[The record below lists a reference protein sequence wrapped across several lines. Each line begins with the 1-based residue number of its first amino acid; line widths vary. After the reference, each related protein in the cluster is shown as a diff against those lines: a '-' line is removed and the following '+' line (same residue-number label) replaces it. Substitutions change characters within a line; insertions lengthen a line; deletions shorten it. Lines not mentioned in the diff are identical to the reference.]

1 MTSTTD
7 TAEHPEVTEIS
18 DLAEGLLPPTRTT
31 DVQQHLDGCPLCADV
46 LATLEEIRGTLGTVS
61 DPPRMP
67 EEIASRIDAALAF
80 ESDRETGPVSRET
93 STAADR
99 SADRP
104 ADRPAGHAHGATGPG
119 RKARSSRRRTGAV
132 LGAVLTVT
140 AIGVGA
146 LLIQND
152 GGGSPVARK
161 SSGASTFAKDS
172 LETKVTTLLGS
183 STFGTEGNGPS
194 TQGTKAP
201 MQKGAVSVPPCIQLG
216 THRNED
222 PLAAETGTYEGKKA
236 YLVVLPHKTDPA
248 HRVTAFV
255 VDSSCV
261 GSSSG
266 SAGTL
271 LYKHDYDHGSGAPK
285 STR

>member
-18 DLAEGLLPPTRTT
+18 DLAEGLLPPTRST
-31 DVQQHLDGCPLCADV
+31 DVQQHLDGCPLCTDV
-46 LATLEEIRGTLGTVS
+46 LASLEEIRGTLGAVS
-61 DPPRMP
+61 APPRMP

-80 ESDRETGPVSRET
+80 ESGRETQPVSRET
-93 STAADR
+93 SAAT
-99 SADRP
+99 
-104 ADRPAGHAHGATGPG
+104 DRPAGHPHGATGPG
-119 RKARSSRRRTGAV
+119 RKTRGSRRRTGVV

-152 GGGSPVARK
+152 EGGTPVAGK
-161 SSGASTFAKDS
+161 SSSASTFAKET

-183 STFGTEGNGPS
+183 STFGTEGVGPS
-194 TQGTKAP
+194 TQGTKTP
-201 MQKGAVSVPPCIQLG
+201 MKKGAVAVPPCVQLG
-216 THRNED
+216 THQNED

-248 HRVTAFV
+248 HQVTAFII
-255 VDSSCV
+255 DSSCV
-261 GSSSG
+261 GSSSS

-271 LYKHDYDHGSGAPK
+271 LYKHDYDHGSGMSK

>member
-7 TAEHPEVTEIS
+7 TAEHPEVTELS
-18 DLAEGLLPPTRTT
+18 ELAEGLLPPTRTT
-31 DVQQHLDGCPLCADV
+31 DVQQHLDGCALCTDV
-46 LATLEEIRGTLGTVS
+46 LASLEEIRGTLGAVS
-61 DPPRMP
+61 APPRMP
-67 EEIASRIDAALAF
+67 EEIASRIDAALSF
-80 ESDRETGPVSRET
+80 EGDRETGSVSRET
-93 STAADR
+93 STAT
-99 SADRP
+99 
-104 ADRPAGHAHGATGPG
+104 DRPAGHPHGATGPG
-119 RKARSSRRRTGAV
+119 RKARGSRRRTGAV

-152 GGGSPVARK
+152 EGGSPVARK
-161 SSGASTFAKDS
+161 GHSASTFAKDT

-183 STFGTEGNGPS
+183 PS
-194 TQGTKAP
+194 TLSTEQEGPTTQDTKAP
-201 MQKGAVSVPPCIQLG
+201 MQKRVVSVPSCIQLG

-222 PLAAETGTYEGKKA
+222 PLAAETGTYDGKKA

-255 VDSSCV
+255 IDSSCV
-261 GSSSG
+261 GSSSS

-285 STR
+285 NTR

>member
-7 TAEHPEVTEIS
+7 TAEHPEITEIS
-18 DLAEGLLPPTRTT
+18 ELAEGLLPPTRTT
-31 DVQQHLDGCPLCADV
+31 DVQQHLDGCALCADV
-46 LATLEEIRGTLGTVS
+46 LASLEEIRGTLGAVS

-80 ESDRETGPVSRET
+80 EGGREPGPVSRET
-93 STAADR
+93 SAA
-99 SADRP
+99 
-104 ADRPAGHAHGATGPG
+104 ADRPAGHPHGATGPG
-119 RKARSSRRRTGAV
+119 RKARGNRRRTGAV

-152 GGGSPVARK
+152 EGGSPVARK
-161 SSGASTFAKDS
+161 SPSASTFAKDT
-172 LETKVTTLLGS
+172 LETKVTNLLGS
-183 STFGTEGNGPS
+183 STISTEEEGPS
-194 TQGTKAP
+194 AQGTKKAP
-201 MQKGAVSVPPCIQLG
+201 MQKRAVSVPPCIQLG

-236 YLVVLPHKTDPA
+236 YLVVLPHKSDPA

-261 GSSSG
+261 DSSS

-271 LYKHDYDHGSGAPK
+271 LYKHDYDHGSGVLK
-285 STR
+285 NTR

>member
-18 DLAEGLLPPTRTT
+18 ELAEGLLPPTRTT
-31 DVQQHLDGCPLCADV
+31 AVQQHLDGCALCADV
-46 LATLEEIRGTLGTVS
+46 LASLEEIRSTLGAVS
-61 DPPRMP
+61 TPPRMP
-67 EEIASRIDAALAF
+67 DEIASRIDAALAF
-80 ESDRETGPVSRET
+80 EGDRETGPVSRET
-93 STAADR
+93 TTTV
-99 SADRP
+99 
-104 ADRPAGHAHGATGPG
+104 DRPAGHAHGATGPG
-119 RKARSSRRRTGAV
+119 RKARGSRRRTGAV

-152 GGGSPVARK
+152 EGGSPVAKK
-161 SSGASTFAKDS
+161 SSSASTFAKDT
-172 LETKVTTLLGS
+172 LETKVTSLLGS
-183 STFGTEGNGPS
+183 STLSTEQEGPS
-194 TQGTKAP
+194 AQGTKAP
-201 MQKGAVSVPPCIQLG
+201 MQKRAVSVPPCIQLG

-261 GSSSG
+261 DSSS
-266 SAGTL
+266 SVGTL
-271 LYKHDYDHGSGAPK
+271 LYKHDYDHGSGALK

>member
-18 DLAEGLLPPTRTT
+18 ELVEGLLPPTRTT
-31 DVQQHLDGCPLCADV
+31 DVQQHLDGCALCTDV
-46 LATLEEIRGTLGTVS
+46 LASLEEIRSTLGAVS
-61 DPPRMP
+61 APPRMP
-67 EEIASRIDAALAF
+67 EEIASRIDAALAS
-80 ESDRETGPVSRET
+80 EGDRETGPVSRET
-93 STAADR
+93 S
-99 SADRP
+99 SAV
-104 ADRPAGHAHGATGPG
+104 DRPAGHAHGATGPG
-119 RKARSSRRRTGAV
+119 RKPRGSRRRTTAV

-146 LLIQND
+146 LLVQND
-152 GGGSPVARK
+152 EGGSPVAKK
-161 SSGASTFAKDS
+161 SSSASTFAKDT
-172 LETKVTTLLGS
+172 LETKVTSLLGS
-183 STFGTEGNGPS
+183 STLSTEQEGPS
-194 TQGTKAP
+194 AQGTKAP
-201 MQKGAVSVPPCIQLG
+201 MQKRAVSVPPCIQLG

-261 GSSSG
+261 DSSS

-271 LYKHDYDHGSGAPK
+271 LYKHDYDHGSGALT

>member
-18 DLAEGLLPPTRTT
+18 ELAEGLLPPTRTA
-31 DVQQHLDGCPLCADV
+31 DVQQHLDGCALCADV
-46 LATLEEIRGTLGTVS
+46 LASLEEIRGTLGAVS
-61 DPPRMP
+61 APPPRMP

-80 ESDRETGPVSRET
+80 EGGRETGPVSRET
-93 STAADR
+93 ST
-99 SADRP
+99 P
-104 ADRPAGHAHGATGPG
+104 TDRPAGHPHGTTGPG
-119 RKARSSRRRTGAV
+119 RKARGNRRRTGAV

-140 AIGVGA
+140 AIGVGV

-152 GGGSPVARK
+152 EDGSPVARK
-161 SSGASTFAKDS
+161 SHSASTFAKDT

-183 STFGTEGNGPS
+183 STLSTEEEGPS
-194 TQGTKAP
+194 AQGTKAP
-201 MQKGAVSVPPCIQLG
+201 MQKRAISVPQCIQLG

-222 PLAAETGTYEGKKA
+222 PLAAETGTYDGKKA

-261 GSSSG
+261 GTSSS

-271 LYKHDYDHGSGAPK
+271 LYKHDYDHGSGMPK
-285 STR
+285 NTR